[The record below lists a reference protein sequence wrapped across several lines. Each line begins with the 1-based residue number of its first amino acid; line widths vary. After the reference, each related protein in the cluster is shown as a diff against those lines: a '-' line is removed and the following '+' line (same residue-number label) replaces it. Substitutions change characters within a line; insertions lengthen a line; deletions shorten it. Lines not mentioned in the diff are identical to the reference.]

1 MLLAR
6 RLSMTLMAATAALL
20 LTEGASRAQDKEL
33 VFGLQCDRTGAT
45 QTVGPFLCPGYHDYI
60 ALINS
65 KGGIEGYKVRVLE
78 IDHEYKVP
86 AGMEAHERF
95 KKEGAIIEGVYGT
108 PHAAALLKKLEEDK
122 IPGTTPGSSENTV
135 ASFMSPCFRRTQ
147 WPSFRSMAGMISM
160 EYVEKYVGKSAEGE
174 VRRNTANYGNFAES
188 GSVGMGE
195 RQINRIK

>member
-78 IDHEYKVP
+78 IDHE
-86 AGMEAHERF
+86 
-95 KKEGAIIEGVYGT
+95 
-108 PHAAALLKKLEEDK
+108 
-122 IPGTTPGSSENTV
+122 
-135 ASFMSPCFRRTQ
+135 
-147 WPSFRSMAGMISM
+147 
-160 EYVEKYVGKSAEGE
+160 
-174 VRRNTANYGNFAES
+174 
-188 GSVGMGE
+188 
-195 RQINRIK
+195 